1 MTNLLTVDIVAL
13 LLGLKADS
21 TITSYSAHWHAYLQ
35 FAGIGGAY
43 DDADTLVAW
52 RQHLIKETQES
63 PTYINLRL
71 SAVKSIFKEL
81 ANRKIVKREVAWAM
95 RDVEPIK
102 RNALMKRRRS
112 DFRVRIEPEQM
123 RSMIELPP
131 IELGNPQGA
140 RDRALLLVF
149 ATSGMRISEV
159 IAVKV
164 SDLRASDSF
173 YMVQNVVGKGQGDA
187 RIAPLSREAYLAIQD
202 WLHVRPVHSDWLF
215 TSMGWT
221 STGDLL
227 YSEEHISRYSAYGIV
242 KRIAREAGLPSIK
255 PHDFRRFVGTQLAKT
270 DIRKA
275 QKALGHRQINTTAT
289 HYVLDDVP
297 LGSTEGLF

>member
-1 MTNLLTVDIVAL
+1 MTNLLTLDIESL
-13 LLGLKADS
+13 LTGLKAEN
-21 TITSYSAHWHAYLQ
+21 TIAAYLIHWNAYLQ
-35 FAGIGGAY
+35 FAGVGGAL

-52 RQHLIKETQES
+52 RQHMIKETQQA
-63 PTYINLRL
+63 PATINVRL
-71 SAVKSIFKEL
+71 SAVKSVFKEL
-81 ANRKIVKREVAWAM
+81 ANRKIVKREVFWAM

-102 RNALMKRRRS
+102 RNALMKRRRTG
-112 DFRVRIEPEQM
+112 FRVRIEPEQM
-123 RSMIELPP
+123 RTMVELPP

-159 IAVKV
+159 IAIKV
-164 SDLRASDSF
+164 SDLRQSKNGC
-173 YMVQNVVGKGQGDA
+173 MVQNVVGKGQGDA
-187 RIAPLSREAYLAIQD
+187 RTTPLSQEAYLAIQD

-215 TSMGWT
+215 TSMSWG
-221 STGDLL
+221 STGNVL
-227 YSEEHISRYSAYGIV
+227 YSTEHITRFSAYGIV
-242 KRIAREAGLPSIK
+242 KRIAREAGLPTVK

-275 QKALGHRQINTTAT
+275 QKALGHRQLSTTAT
-289 HYVLDDVP
+289 HYVLDDAP